1 MSQYVDNLLELYNE
15 EKDTKPSKSYIESL
29 KKLLEFYGVEI
40 E

>member
-1 MSQYVDNLLELYNE
+1 MSQDIDNLIEFYNK

-29 KKLLEFYGVEI
+29 KKLLEFYGVKI